1 MAFTEQKIKVL
12 KNESVVLETTKNFV
26 EVLRAF
32 TGFREGFFFP
42 ELRKRRSLHCGGT
55 SSSKTFS
62 ILQFLIYVAENSP
75 VPLLISVVSESLPHL
90 KKGAVRDFFTIL
102 DESQDNNPYFNKS
115 EMMYSRPKWK
125 GKIEFFGAD
134 EQGKVRGPRRD
145 ILFINEGNNVPWP
158 TAQGLDVRT
167 SQFTIVDW
175 NPVGEFW
182 VHQYDSDGE
191 VVPGWITDPKNN
203 AYTHSTYLDAKRVLP
218 KSIVDAIESY
228 RDKDPNWFNVYGLG
242 NMGKVTGLVYPHFE
256 LIDELPKGDNKYGLD
271 FGFSDDPV
279 SLINNVII
287 GDCLYSDQIIYKTGL
302 TNDVLSREM
311 DLCGLRKN
319 YDEII
324 ADSAEPKAI
333 QELRDKGWNVKPCE
347 KGQGSVEYSHQ
358 KVNQYKQFWTKRS
371 LESIKEQRNF
381 RYILDKDGKLTE
393 KTTHRWSHSMSARRY
408 CAPKMDKFGNPFPTS
423 STPRTLSPLSS
434 ILVSSVPNSLYANV
448 GHSRRR

>member
-1 MAFTEQKIKVL
+1 MGFQQKVNVMPKEKIVF
-12 KNESVVLETTKNFV
+12 ETTKNFND
-26 EVLRAF
+26 VLRAF
-32 TGFREGFFFP
+32 VTG
-42 ELRKRRSLHCGGT
+42 KRRSLHCGGT
-55 SSSKTFS
+55 SSSKTWS
-62 ILQFLIYVAENSP
+62 ILQFLIYVAETSP

-90 KKGAVRDFFTIL
+90 KKGAVRDFFLIL

-115 EMMYSRPKWK
+115 EMMYSRPSWK
-125 GKIEFFGAD
+125 GRIEFFGAD

-167 SQFTIVDW
+167 SRFTIVDW

-191 VVPGWITDPKNN
+191 VVKGWITETEKNS
-203 AYTHSTYLDAKRVLP
+203 YSHSTYLDAKRVLP
-218 KSIVDAIESY
+218 KSVVEAIESY
-228 RDKDPNWFNVYGLG
+228 KDKDPNWFNVYGLG

-256 LIDELPKGDNKYGLD
+256 QEWVENGVVKWDGLALPLGDILYGLD
-271 FGFSDDPV
+271 FGFAEDPV
-279 SLINNVII
+279 VLTGNVIT
-287 GDCLYSDQIIYKTGL
+287 GDRLFSDQIIYKNGM

-333 QELRDKGWNVKPCE
+333 KELRDKGWNVKPCE
-347 KGQGSVEYSHQ
+347 KGQGSVEFGHQ
-358 KVNQYKQFWTKRS
+358 KVNQYLQYWTKRS
-371 LESIKEQRNF
+371 LQCIQEQRNF
-381 RYILDKDGKLTE
+381 RYIFDEKTGKFTE
-393 KTTHRWSHSMSARRY
+393 KTTHIYSHGMDSRRY
-408 CAPKMDKFGNPFPTS
+408 AVPKMDRDG
-423 STPRTLSPLSS
+423 S
-434 ILVSSVPNSLYANV
+434 ILPFAVSERDNFSGHFRGNTLRELAT